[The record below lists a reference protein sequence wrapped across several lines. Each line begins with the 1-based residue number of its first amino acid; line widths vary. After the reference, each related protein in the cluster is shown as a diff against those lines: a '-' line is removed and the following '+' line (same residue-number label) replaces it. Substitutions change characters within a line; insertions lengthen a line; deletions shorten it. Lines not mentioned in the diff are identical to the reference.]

1 MSLILLYCLFSLGL
15 FADVELLP
23 IEVTGLKELNTFSLS
38 GKVSIGEDELQNHSI
53 GLISTDLEKIPG
65 VIASQNG
72 GPGGRISFFIRG
84 TESRHVSFVLDGLKM
99 NDTSNT
105 DRQFDSSFFT
115 SPFIKEISVFKGPQ
129 AVLYGSDAMG
139 GLIELKTRKGERAPE
154 TRLNISGGS
163 YGTISSS
170 LSNEWKTSKHNGSLT
185 YSTFHSD
192 GLSRLNKK
200 RFGAKEQDATDITQV
215 ISSSEHRWRP
225 KTQTDFL
232 AGFLR
237 GKSEQD
243 GFSDDNSSDY
253 SRNDQYLLQQKT
265 NIEIYKNQDI
275 SLRSGLN
282 RHQRLNDS
290 FVSHKEFFN
299 GDLYQNEFLH
309 RIKDERIDLL
319 SGISTEHERAKAN
332 ELDRSFD
339 LHSLFLQTAF
349 KIEMMKLYLGGRID
363 RHSKYGEFK
372 TGSLGISAG
381 EFSFQYSEGYKAPS
395 LYQLYGPDSFGS
407 PVGNPKLVPET
418 NHSLELMWK
427 KSNDHYEYSVT
438 AFQNHLSN
446 LFTYVFGQGY
456 LNQQRFISEGIELHG
471 KIKDNFYSISMNLT
485 HQNFREEESPVLRRP
500 YNSAS
505 GTLSYFPTES
515 IEVNFF
521 GRWYSSRKDVDA
533 KLNGFEVFDLGLKK
547 KWSQD
552 EISIQLKNIINREY
566 EEVYGFSVLGRS
578 IFTGY
583 EHRF

>member
-1 MSLILLYCLFSLGL
+1 MLYFLYSLSLL
-15 FADVELLP
+15 ADVELLP
-23 IEVTGLKELNTFSLS
+23 VEVKGLKELNTFSFS
-38 GKVSIGEDELQNHSI
+38 DQVSIGEEELQNHPI
-53 GLISTDLEKIPG
+53 GLISSDLEKIPG

-84 TESRHVSFVLDGLKM
+84 TESRHVSFILDGLKI

-115 SPFIKEISVFKGPQ
+115 SPFLKEITLSKGPQ

-170 LSNEWKTSKHNGSLT
+170 LSNDWKTTKHNGSIT
-185 YSTFHSD
+185 YSTFHTD

-200 RFGAKEQDATDITQV
+200 RFDAKEQDATDITQAL
-215 ISSSEHRWRP
+215 SSSEHRWGN
-225 KTQTDFL
+225 KTQTDLL

-243 GFSDDNSSDY
+243 GLSNDNSHDY

-265 NIEIYKNQDI
+265 NLEFSKDQAI

-282 RHQRLNDS
+282 RHQRLNNS
-290 FVSHKEFFN
+290 LVSHKDFFN

-309 RIKDERIDLL
+309 RIKNERIDLL
-319 SGISTEHERAKAN
+319 SGVSSEHERAKAN
-332 ELDRSFD
+332 ELNRSFD
-339 LHSLFLQTAF
+339 LHSLFLQSAL
-349 KIEMMKLYLGGRID
+349 KVEMLKFHLGGRID

-372 TGSLGISAG
+372 TGSIGISAG
-381 EFSFQYSEGYKAPS
+381 ELSFQYSEGYKAPS

-407 PVGNPKLVPET
+407 PVGNANLIPET

-427 KSNDHYEYSVT
+427 KSTDQFETSVT
-438 AFQNHLSN
+438 AFQNRLSN
-446 LFTYVFGQGY
+446 LFTYIFGQGY
-456 LNQQRFISEGIELHG
+456 INQQRFIAEGVELNG

-505 GTLSYFPTES
+505 GTLSYFPSET
-515 IEVNFF
+515 IEVNFL
-521 GRWYSSRKDVDA
+521 GRWYSSRKDVTS
-533 KLNGFEVFDLGLKK
+533 KLNGFEVFELGMRK

-552 EISIQLKNIINREY
+552 EISIQLKNIFDREY

-578 IFTGY
+578 VFTGY